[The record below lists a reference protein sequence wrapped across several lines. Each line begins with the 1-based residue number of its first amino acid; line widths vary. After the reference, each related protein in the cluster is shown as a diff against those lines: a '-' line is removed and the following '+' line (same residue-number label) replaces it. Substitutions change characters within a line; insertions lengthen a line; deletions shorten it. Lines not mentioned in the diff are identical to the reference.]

1 MIRLIAVEILA
12 PAAERGLEQGERR
25 GMVTVKL
32 RSIETPDEVFL
43 LVLHDVVVSAF
54 KFGGNRRFFG

>member
-1 MIRLIAVEILA
+1 MVQRMIWGVIRLIAVEILA

-32 RSIETPDEVFL
+32 RSIETPDE
-43 LVLHDVVVSAF
+43 DRKSVV
-54 KFGGNRRFFG
+54 